1 MSQGY
6 IKLHRQIMECSIWDI
21 EEAYDKRSAWVE
33 LLLLANHKDK
43 KTLFNNEM
51 ITIRRGQ
58 HLTSI
63 RKLAERW
70 GWSRGKVDRF
80 LRLLEN
86 EQMVNTKR
94 ATNNILINIVNYD
107 FYQHSE
113 DEGRATDGHETDHR
127 RATDEPQTDTNNN
140 DKNVKNEKKDI
151 YNASFEELWKIY
163 AKKKDKGRAYECYKA
178 RLANGF
184 SETEMLEACKNYM
197 AECKKN
203 DTPLK
208 YIKDAKTFLGV
219 NTPFVDYIPKKD
231 PDGKNY
237 ENGLRVFNVEFPE
250 NEGPPFYGLPEDWF
264 ENGSLNEARITK
276 LMQPA
281 MSEFGWYRPVEIS
294 EKRIMELYQL
304 RRDYEGQGYS

>member
-80 LRLLEN
+80 LHLLEN

-94 ATNNILINIVNYD
+94 ATSNILINIVNYD

-113 DEGRATDGHETDHR
+113 DEGRATDGHKTDHR
-127 RATDEPQTDTNNN
+127 RATDEPQTDTNKN
-140 DKNVKNEKKDI
+140 DKNDKKERI
-151 YNASFEELWKIY
+151 YNAHFEDCWNIY
-163 AKKKDKGRAYECYKA
+163 LKKKDKARAHECYMA
-178 RLANGF
+178 RLQNGY
-184 SETEMLEACKNYM
+184 SEEELFEATKNYM
-197 AECKKN
+197 DECKKN
-203 DTPLK
+203 NTPLQ
-208 YIKDAKTFLGV
+208 YIKDAKTFFGV

-250 NEGPPFYGLPEDWF
+250 SEGPPFYGLPEDWF
-264 ENGSLNEARITK
+264 EDGNLNESKITK
-276 LMQPA
+276 VQQPA
-281 MSEFGWYRPVEIS
+281 MSQYGWYKPVEIS
-294 EKRIMELYQL
+294 EARIRELYKL
-304 RRDYEGQGYS
+304 RRSYFEGKSNG